1 MADPDPLAVVPS
13 KAQIVGWV
21 QQAQGGSQPAF
32 ERLHEVYGRVVY
44 GVLLARVPPAEA
56 DDLVQDVLLRA
67 WQQLPR
73 LRDARAF
80 GPWICRIARNRAN
93 DWHRRRRPAAA
104 LIETSVSMPPRAEAL
119 EALAAIR
126 TLPECYREPLVLRL
140 VEGLSGPEIAER
152 TGLTAGSVRVNLHRG
167 MARLRAALGHEE
179 TR

>member
-1 MADPDPLAVVPS
+1 MTDALTPAPS
-13 KAQIVGWV
+13 PAQMDGWV
-21 QQAQGGSQPAF
+21 QEAQGGSQPAF
-32 ERLHEVYGRVVY
+32 ERLHRVYGRVVY

-73 LRDARAF
+73 LRDTRAF
-80 GPWICRIARNRAN
+80 GPWICRIARNRAT

-104 LIETSVSMPPRAEAL
+104 LVETAVSMPPRAEAL
-119 EALAAIR
+119 EALAAIQ
-126 TLPECYREPLVLRL
+126 TLPRSYREPLVLRL

-167 MARLRAALGHEE
+167 MARLRAALGHKE
-179 TR
+179 TQ